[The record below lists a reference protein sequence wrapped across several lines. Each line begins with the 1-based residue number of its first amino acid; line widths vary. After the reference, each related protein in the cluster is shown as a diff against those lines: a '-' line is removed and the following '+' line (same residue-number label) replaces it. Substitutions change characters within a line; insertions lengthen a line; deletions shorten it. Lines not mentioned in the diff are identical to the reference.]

1 MFAFSPEIV
10 LRDISIRCCVAWR
23 SSLSFTLIVED
34 SDSLNT
40 MARHRKKTAKKM
52 KGALLK
58 PALMSNPHHTLSY
71 WKRRLHALQ
80 RIISSL
86 KVTEPLRQDMESM
99 LGVLSANDYGGQNE
113 TGYVENE
120 AGPIFHGI
128 NDANV
133 TFDWALHRLQDEVVA
148 VEKRIACMKSLPRR
162 KDTQRRIAIKW
173 AMKATKKATMKA
185 MRSSEGEMSGES
197 DEATMKASRR
207 KK

>member
-1 MFAFSPEIV
+1 
-10 LRDISIRCCVAWR
+10 
-23 SSLSFTLIVED
+23 
-34 SDSLNT
+34 
-40 MARHRKKTAKKM
+40 MASHNKKPAKKT
-52 KGALLK
+52 KGAKLK
-58 PALMSNPHHTLSY
+58 PALMSNSHHTLSY
-71 WKRRLHALQ
+71 WKRKLHALQ
-80 RIISSL
+80 RIIGSL

-99 LGVLSANDYGGQNE
+99 LGVLSVNDYGGQNE

-148 VEKRIACMKSLPRR
+148 VEKRTACMKSLPRR
-162 KDTQRRIAIKW
+162 KETQRRTAIKW
-173 AMKATKKATMKA
+173 AKKATKKATMKA
-185 MRSSEGEMSGES
+185 MRSSEGEMSSES